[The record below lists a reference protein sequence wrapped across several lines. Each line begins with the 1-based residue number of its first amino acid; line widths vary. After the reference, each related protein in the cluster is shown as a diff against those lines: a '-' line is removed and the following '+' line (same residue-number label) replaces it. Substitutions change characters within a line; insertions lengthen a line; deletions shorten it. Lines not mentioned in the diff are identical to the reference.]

1 MIVLTKEKLKFTFE
15 SEVGSKFVTMTMYA
29 NGVGLSDAYIEK
41 DYAFDIIQVM
51 IKNGYKQGE

>member
-29 NGVGLSDAYIEK
+29 NGVGMSDDYIEK
-41 DYAFDIIQVM
+41 DCAFDIIQVM
-51 IKNGYKQGE
+51 IKNGYKEGE